1 MKTCILCSSEF
12 SFMNAAVGKLSDG
25 SSVCRSC
32 FKSIIKLNPSI
43 KLKKYSLEDINKILS
58 GQELEIQNGQEAIAP
73 KIDSN
78 FILGLIKAVIGLVLI
93 YLGIKYLSSN

>member
-1 MKTCILCSSEF
+1 
-12 SFMNAAVGKLSDG
+12 MNAAVGKLSDG

-58 GQELEIQNGQEAIAP
+58 GQELENPNMHEAIPP
-73 KIDSN
+73 KIDAN
-78 FILGLIKAVIGLVLI
+78 FILGLIKAVIGLVLL
-93 YLGIKYLSSN
+93 YLGFKFFYLK

>member
-58 GQELEIQNGQEAIAP
+58 GQELENPNIQEVIPP
-73 KIDSN
+73 KMDE
-78 FILGLIKAVIGLVLI
+78 ILFWV
-93 YLGIKYLSSN
+93 

>member
-1 MKTCILCSSEF
+1 
-12 SFMNAAVGKLSDG
+12 MNAAVGKLSDG

>member
-43 KLKKYSLEDINKILS
+43 KLKKYSLEDITKLLS

-78 FILGLIKAVIGLVLI
+78 LILGLIKGVIGLILI

>member
-58 GQELEIQNGQEAIAP
+58 GQELEIQNGQEVIAP

-78 FILGLIKAVIGLVLI
+78 FIFGLIKAVIGLVLL
-93 YLGIKYLSSN
+93 YLGIKYLFLK

>member
-1 MKTCILCSSEF
+1 MKNCILCSSEF

-32 FKSIIKLNPSI
+32 FKNIIKLNPSI

-58 GQELEIQNGQEAIAP
+58 GQELENPNIQETIPP
-73 KIDSN
+73 KIDAN
-78 FILGLIKAVIGLVLI
+78 FILGLIKAVIGLALL
-93 YLGIKYLSSN
+93 YQGIKYFYLK

>member
-78 FILGLIKAVIGLVLI
+78 LILGLIKGVIGLVLI

>member
-1 MKTCILCSSEF
+1 
-12 SFMNAAVGKLSDG
+12 MNAAVGKLSDG

-58 GQELEIQNGQEAIAP
+58 GQELETSNIQEAIAP

-78 FILGLIKAVIGLVLI
+78 FIFGLIKAVIGLALL
-93 YLGIKYLSSN
+93 YLGIKYLFLK

>member
-1 MKTCILCSSEF
+1 
-12 SFMNAAVGKLSDG
+12 
-25 SSVCRSC
+25 
-32 FKSIIKLNPSI
+32 
-43 KLKKYSLEDINKILS
+43 LS

>member
-1 MKTCILCSSEF
+1 
-12 SFMNAAVGKLSDG
+12 MNAAVGKLSDG

-58 GQELEIQNGQEAIAP
+58 GQELEIQNGQEVIAP

-78 FILGLIKAVIGLVLI
+78 FIFGLIKAVIGLVLL
-93 YLGIKYLSSN
+93 YLGIKYLFLK

>member
-58 GQELEIQNGQEAIAP
+58 GQELETSSIQEAIAP

-78 FILGLIKAVIGLVLI
+78 FIFGLIKAVIGLALL
-93 YLGIKYLSSN
+93 YLGIKYLFLK

>member
-1 MKTCILCSSEF
+1 
-12 SFMNAAVGKLSDG
+12 MNAAVGKLNDG

-58 GQELEIQNGQEAIAP
+58 GQELETSIIQEAITP

-78 FILGLIKAVIGLVLI
+78 FIFGLIKAIIGLALL
-93 YLGIKYLSSN
+93 YLGIKYLFLK

>member
-32 FKSIIKLNPSI
+32 FKSIIKLKPSI
-43 KLKKYSLEDINKILS
+43 KLKKYSLEDITKLLS

-78 FILGLIKAVIGLVLI
+78 FILGLIKGVIGLILI

>member
-1 MKTCILCSSEF
+1 MKSCILCSSEF

-58 GQELEIQNGQEAIAP
+58 GQELENPNIQETIPP
-73 KIDSN
+73 KIDAN
-78 FILGLIKAVIGLVLI
+78 FILGLIKAVIGLVLL
-93 YLGIKYLSSN
+93 YLGIKYFYLK